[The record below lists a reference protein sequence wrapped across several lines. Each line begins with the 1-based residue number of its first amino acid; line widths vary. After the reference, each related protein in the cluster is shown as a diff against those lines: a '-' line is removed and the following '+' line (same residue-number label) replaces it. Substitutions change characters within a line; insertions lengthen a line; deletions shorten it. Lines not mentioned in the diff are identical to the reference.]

1 MVVFLAI
8 PDAELS
14 CADGTGNCGDFLG
27 VEPANRADVDPFF
40 IVRFAK
46 VEYGTKVI
54 ACGGIAG
61 LFQSDVVGLVGFDG
75 HPFAEG
81 VVHPFDYGPR

>member
-1 MVVFLAI
+1 MVVVLAI

-14 CADGTGNCGDFLG
+14 CTDGTGNCGDFLG
-27 VEPANRADVDPFF
+27 VELAYRADVDSFF
-40 IVRFAK
+40 VVRFAK

-61 LFQSDVVGLVGFDG
+61 LFEGDVVGLVGFVG

-81 VVHPFDYGPR
+81 VVHPFDDGAR